1 MVAVTKNF
9 SITQT
14 HSEQGGAEKD
24 QIREQTSSAFS
35 NQIILSLTELW
46 YRESFQSSLYM
57 AHTLDELG
65 VEKYLP
71 GAAEV
76 FSGTLSLLR
85 TSLPPCSKNPCT
97 PTAVFIEH
105 ITNLT
110 TTLLALEQSN
120 RKFLCDALI
129 LCNWRAPV
137 SAQLSRRIRVL
148 AKAFDYA
155 NLKMSLEEPQWRLLE
170 NFQRKYYRINST
182 IH

>member
-1 MVAVTKNF
+1 MVAVIKNF
-9 SITQT
+9 SATR
-14 HSEQGGAEKD
+14 SEQGGTEKGEV
-24 QIREQTSSAFS
+24 REQTSTAFS
-35 NQIILSLTELW
+35 NQIILALTELW
-46 YRESFQSSLYM
+46 YRESCQSSLYL

-110 TTLLALEQSN
+110 TMLLALEQSN
-120 RKFLCDALI
+120 RKFLCNVLI
-129 LCNWRAPV
+129 LCSWRAPD
-137 SAQLSRRIRVL
+137 SRQLSRRIQLL

-155 NLKMSLEEPQWRLLE
+155 DLKISLEDPQWKLLE
-170 NFQRKYYRINST
+170 NFQRRYYRVGSS

>member
-1 MVAVTKNF
+1 MAAVTKNF
-9 SITQT
+9 SITP
-14 HSEQGGAEKD
+14 SEQVGAEKD
-24 QIREQTSSAFS
+24 QIREQTSSTFS

-57 AHTLDELG
+57 AHTFDELG

-85 TSLPPCSKNPCT
+85 TSLPPCSKTPCT

-120 RKFLCDALI
+120 RTFLCNALI
-129 LCNWRAPV
+129 QCSWRSPH
-137 SAQLSRRIRVL
+137 SSQISRRIRLL

-155 NLKMSLEEPQWRLLE
+155 NLRISLEAPQWKLLE
-170 NFQRKYYRINST
+170 NFQRRYYRVSST
-182 IH
+182 VH

>member
-1 MVAVTKNF
+1 MVTAIKSF
-9 SITQT
+9 SIS
-14 HSEQGGAEKD
+14 HNEQGVEEKD
-24 QIREQTSSAFS
+24 HNRGLQSGTFS
-35 NQIILSLTELW
+35 NQIIVALTELW
-46 YRESFQSSLYM
+46 YRESYQSSLYM

-85 TSLPPCSKNPCT
+85 TSLPPCSKTPCT

-120 RKFLCDALI
+120 RKFLCNALI
-129 LCNWRAPV
+129 QCSWRVPH
-137 SAQLSRRIRVL
+137 SSQISRRVRLL

-155 NLKMSLEEPQWRLLE
+155 NLRISLEEPQLKLLE
-170 NFQRKYYRINST
+170 NFQRRYYRLGST
-182 IH
+182 VH

>member
-1 MVAVTKNF
+1 MVAVIKNF
-9 SITQT
+9 SATR
-14 HSEQGGAEKD
+14 SEQGGTEKGEV
-24 QIREQTSSAFS
+24 REQTSTAFS
-35 NQIILSLTELW
+35 NQIILALTELW
-46 YRESFQSSLYM
+46 YRESCQSSLYL

-105 ITNLT
+105 ITILT

-129 LCNWRAPV
+129 LCNWRAPA
-137 SAQLSRRIRVL
+137 SAKLSRRIRVL

-155 NLKMSLEEPQWRLLE
+155 NLKMSLGEPQWRLLE
-170 NFQRKYYRINST
+170 NFQRKFYRISST

>member
-1 MVAVTKNF
+1 MVMTLKNF
-9 SITQT
+9 PVSQCK
-14 HSEQGGAEKD
+14 QGVTEKD
-24 QIREQTSSAFS
+24 QNRGKHSSAFS
-35 NQIILSLTELW
+35 NQIILALTELW
-46 YRESFQSSLYM
+46 YRESCQSSLYL

-105 ITNLT
+105 ITNVT
-110 TTLLALEQSN
+110 TTLLALEQSK
-120 RKFLCDALI
+120 RKFLCNALI
-129 LCNWRAPV
+129 QCSWRTPH
-137 SAQLSRRIRVL
+137 SSQISRRIRLL
-148 AKAFDYA
+148 AKAFGYA
-155 NLKMSLEEPQWRLLE
+155 NLRISLDEPQWRLLE
-170 NFQRKYYRINST
+170 NFQRRYYRVSSI

>member
-1 MVAVTKNF
+1 MATVIKNF
-9 SITQT
+9 STSR
-14 HSEQGGAEKD
+14 SEQGGTEKD
-24 QIREQTSSAFS
+24 QVREQTSNAFS
-35 NQIILSLTELW
+35 NQIILALTELW
-46 YRESFQSSLYM
+46 YRESCQSSLYM

-155 NLKMSLEEPQWRLLE
+155 NLKMSLGEPQWMLLE
-170 NFQRKYYRINST
+170 VFQQHPLRFP
-182 IH
+182 

>member
-1 MVAVTKNF
+1 MVAASKNF
-9 SITQT
+9 SITQN
-14 HSEQGGAEKD
+14 EQDRFGKD
-24 QIREQTSSAFS
+24 KNRGKEASILS
-35 NQIILSLTELW
+35 NQIILALTELW
-46 YRESFQSSLYM
+46 YRESFQSSLYL

-105 ITNLT
+105 INNLIT
-110 TTLLALEQSN
+110 MLLALEQSN
-120 RKFLCDALI
+120 RKFLCNSLI
-129 LCNWRAPV
+129 LSSWPAPD
-137 SAQLSRRIRVL
+137 SFQLSRRISLL

-155 NLKMSLEEPQWRLLE
+155 NIKISLEEPQWKLLE
-170 NFQRKYYRINST
+170 NFQRRYYRVSSS

>member
-1 MVAVTKNF
+1 MATVIKNF
-9 SITQT
+9 STSR
-14 HSEQGGAEKD
+14 SEQGGTEKD
-24 QIREQTSSAFS
+24 QVREQTSNAFS
-35 NQIILSLTELW
+35 NQIILALTELW
-46 YRESFQSSLYM
+46 YRESCQSSLYM

-105 ITNLT
+105 ITNMT

-120 RKFLCDALI
+120 RKFLCLSLI
-129 LCNWRAPV
+129 H
-137 SAQLSRRIRVL
+137 I
-148 AKAFDYA
+148 
-155 NLKMSLEEPQWRLLE
+155 
-170 NFQRKYYRINST
+170 
-182 IH
+182 

>member
-1 MVAVTKNF
+1 MVSANKNF
-9 SITQT
+9 ST
-14 HSEQGGAEKD
+14 SLSNQGGPEKD
-24 QIREQTSSAFS
+24 QNPSEPSGVFS
-35 NQIILSLTELW
+35 NQIILALTELW
-46 YRESFQSSLYM
+46 YRESCKSSLYL
-57 AHTLDELG
+57 AHTFDELG

-110 TTLLALEQSN
+110 TMLLALQQSE

-129 LCNWRAPV
+129 LYSWRAPD
-137 SAQLSRRIRVL
+137 SFQLSQRIQL
-148 AKAFDYA
+148 LGKAFYYA
-155 NLKMSLEEPQWRLLE
+155 NLKIYLERPQWKLLE
-170 NFQRKYYRINST
+170 NFQSRYYRVGSS

>member
-1 MVAVTKNF
+1 MVMTLKNF
-9 SITQT
+9 PVSQCK
-14 HSEQGGAEKD
+14 QGVTEKD
-24 QIREQTSSAFS
+24 QNRGKHSSAFS
-35 NQIILSLTELW
+35 NQIILALTELW
-46 YRESFQSSLYM
+46 YRESCQSSLYL

-129 LCNWRAPV
+129 LCNWRAPA
-137 SAQLSRRIRVL
+137 SAKLSRRIRVL

-155 NLKMSLEEPQWRLLE
+155 NLKMSLGEPQWRLLE
-170 NFQRKYYRINST
+170 NFQRKFYRIGST

>member
-1 MVAVTKNF
+1 MVAAVKNF
-9 SITQT
+9 SMSRNE
-14 HSEQGGAEKD
+14 HGGAEKN
-24 QIREQTSSAFS
+24 QNRGQHSSTFS
-35 NQIILSLTELW
+35 NQIIFALTELW
-46 YRESFQSSLYM
+46 YRESYQSSLYM

-155 NLKMSLEEPQWRLLE
+155 NLKMSLGEPQWRLLE
-170 NFQRKYYRINST
+170 NFQRKFYRISST

>member
-1 MVAVTKNF
+1 MVGVSKNF
-9 SITQT
+9 SIA
-14 HSEQGGAEKD
+14 HSGQGGAEKD

-35 NQIILSLTELW
+35 NQVILALTELW
-46 YRESFQSSLYM
+46 YRESCQSSLYM

-110 TTLLALEQSN
+110 TTLLALEQSD
-120 RKFLCDALI
+120 RKFLCNALI
-129 LCNWRAPV
+129 LCSWRPPA

-148 AKAFDYA
+148 AKAFGYA
-155 NLKMSLEEPQWRLLE
+155 NLKMSLEGPQWRLLE
-170 NFQRKYYRINST
+170 NFQQRYYRIKPT
-182 IH
+182 IQ

>member
-1 MVAVTKNF
+1 MVTAVKNF
-9 SITQT
+9 SMSRNE
-14 HSEQGGAEKD
+14 HGGAEKN
-24 QIREQTSSAFS
+24 QNRGQHSSTFS
-35 NQIILSLTELW
+35 NQIIFALTELW
-46 YRESFQSSLYM
+46 YRESYQSSLYM

-105 ITNLT
+105 IANLT

-129 LCNWRAPV
+129 LCNWRAPA

-155 NLKMSLEEPQWRLLE
+155 NLKISLEEPQWRLLE